1 MNQKPPLFD
10 EFEDELLEELLD
22 EFELELLDEF
32 ELELLDELELELL
45 DEFELELLD
54 EFELELPAYAVAGT
68 ATPIASAAPT
78 VPAPTA
84 TFFHVLDVCSMTT
97 CLPSIG
103 YNSSFQR
110 RHETHVS
117 RL

>member
-10 EFEDELLEELLD
+10 EFEFELLDELLDEFELELLDELLD

-32 ELELLDELELELL
+32 ELELLDELELEL
-45 DEFELELLD
+45 
-54 EFELELPAYAVAGT
+54 PAYAVAGA

-78 VPAPTA
+78 APAPTA
-84 TFFHVLDVCSMTT
+84 TRFHVLDVCSMTDF
-97 CLPSIG
+97 LPLIG
-103 YNSSFQR
+103 YTSSLRR

>member
-1 MNQKPPLFD
+1 MNQKFD
-10 EFEDELLEELLD
+10 EFEFELLD
-22 EFELELLDEF
+22 ELLDEF
-32 ELELLDELELELL
+32 ELELLDELLDEFELELL

-54 EFELELPAYAVAGT
+54 EFELELPAYAVAGA

-78 VPAPTA
+78 APAPTA

-97 CLPSIG
+97 FLSLIG
-103 YNSSFQR
+103 YNSSLQR

>member
-10 EFEDELLEELLD
+10 EFEDELL
-22 EFELELLDEF
+22 DEF
-32 ELELLDELELELL
+32 ELELLDELLDEFELELL

>member
-10 EFEDELLEELLD
+10 EFEFELLEEFELELLDELLD

-32 ELELLDELELELL
+32 ELELLDELELEL
-45 DEFELELLD
+45 
-54 EFELELPAYAVAGT
+54 PAYAVAGA

-84 TFFHVLDVCSMTT
+84 TFFHVLDVCSMISY
-97 CLPSIG
+97 LPLIG
-103 YNSSFQR
+103 YNSSLRR